1 MLEKLKIMGYQY
13 AHHQVCG
20 QAHPNRVMRKAVLRF
35 KKRGTNQI
43 AFNESEILLYTQ
55 FYEYESQ

>member
-1 MLEKLKIMGYQY
+1 MGYQY

-20 QAHPNRVMRKAVLRF
+20 QAHPNRVMRKAVLRL